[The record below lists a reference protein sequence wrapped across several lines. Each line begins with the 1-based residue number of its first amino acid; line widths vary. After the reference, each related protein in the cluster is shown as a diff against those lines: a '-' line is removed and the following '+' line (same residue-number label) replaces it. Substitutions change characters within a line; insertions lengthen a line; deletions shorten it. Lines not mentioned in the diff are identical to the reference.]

1 MVLKSSLLYSS
12 YVKMGKTAR
21 AELAFSTKLHSLRFD
36 FWQLESYRCG
46 LRFLR
51 TGCGR
56 CGSWPMRYPVVL
68 HCQGGVW
75 RCRQYVG
82 NWELGAIQ
90 HLPSHLFE
98 RRMRVFDLILKK
110 GCRPCFWRERTC
122 DTDYESKLVSIFR
135 VNWDKRVIS
144 ATGHDWSVPLLFKIT
159 LLLFWEGALT

>member
-56 CGSWPMRYPVVL
+56 CGSWPSRYFVF

-98 RRMRVFDLILKK
+98 GRMRVFGLILKK
-110 GCRPCFWRERTC
+110 GCRADPASGEK
-122 DTDYESKLVSIFR
+122 ELVIPTTSQS
-135 VNWDKRVIS
+135 WCLS
-144 ATGHDWSVPLLFKIT
+144 L
-159 LLLFWEGALT
+159 ELTEINGWFPPRGMIEVSPFCSR